1 MRLPLDRP
9 LRAGFL
15 TKVRMMLK
23 PLSSRPILTATTSAA
38 ALLLG
43 VVLVLPLTKAP
54 LPLALPKPQTT
65 IITAAPVQKAESE
78 ALPAVPSPRAAPEAV
93 MEKPMAP
100 AGKADAG
107 ALADNAPTPPPVD
120 AGIVAENQVMM
131 QSAPLESYAIAPAD
145 KLAAPAMRVA
155 GSVADSATAPALMPN
170 TEAFSNAPQN
180 PVHVTTEEPVSTF
193 STDIDTAAYSVVRA
207 SLNAGQ
213 LPPAEAVR
221 VEEMVN
227 YFPYDLPQPKGDTPF
242 QPTISVMQ
250 TPYRP

>member
-1 MRLPLDRP
+1 MTDDLDALRAALKAAPVPDPVAKAEALRLGMENFAKIHTALQGSVDPMRLPVDRP

-93 MEKPMAP
+93 MEKPMRVP
-100 AGKADAG
+100 SPTMPRRPRRSMR
-107 ALADNAPTPPPVD
+107 AL
-120 AGIVAENQVMM
+120 
-131 QSAPLESYAIAPAD
+131 
-145 KLAAPAMRVA
+145 
-155 GSVADSATAPALMPN
+155 
-170 TEAFSNAPQN
+170 
-180 PVHVTTEEPVSTF
+180 
-193 STDIDTAAYSVVRA
+193 
-207 SLNAGQ
+207 
-213 LPPAEAVR
+213 LPKIR
-221 VEEMVN
+221 
-227 YFPYDLPQPKGDTPF
+227 
-242 QPTISVMQ
+242 
-250 TPYRP
+250 